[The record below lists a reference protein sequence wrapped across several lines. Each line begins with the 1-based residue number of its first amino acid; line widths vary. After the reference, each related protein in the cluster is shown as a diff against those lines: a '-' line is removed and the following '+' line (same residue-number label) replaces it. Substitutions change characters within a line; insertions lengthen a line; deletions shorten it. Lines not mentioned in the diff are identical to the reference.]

1 MAHKDGGGG
10 GGRTNF
16 TSMSHEAMLEWL
28 DQASSFQVQAA
39 ADRLAAAS
47 FELGEI
53 AQQLKFR
60 PERVEWKGEGQQAF
74 IDWGASLAS
83 ATQRLAD
90 YSDEASRWMSRASNA
105 IAEAQSS
112 IPRYTTKEQAQA
124 NLNAAASAPND
135 PDSRTIGPK
144 AQAELAAFAEAKE
157 KNRLEA
163 AETMSRLGKNFEESS
178 AQMRGLEVP
187 TFQPPPKRFV
197 PTDGDA
203 VRGGTVGL
211 RSDSDSGGVGGVSA
225 GPGTSGSRPGAD
237 HVPASHADTVPSD
250 APVRPDRLASMAIDS
265 VATLPPTAGNPSVP
279 VDVKVPGGRPE
290 VGLTPPLSMVP
301 PALGGT
307 SVPSGPVGGGRPTG
321 GLGLP
326 GQNTSGTGPAGRL
339 PRDAGIVG
347 GRPVPPAAGKPAGGI
362 PRGTVVGTE
371 GTHGRMPMGGQ
382 SAGGVGGA
390 GMGQHGV
397 TGGRRLAGEAGG
409 IVGGR
414 PAQPGRTSARP
425 FTPGGSGLVRSTA
438 QGEAGHGAGVAGRAG
453 TTSASRGSELRRDR
467 AQGERPDYL
476 TEDEETWQPN
486 GRRVVPPVVD

>member
-1 MAHKDGGGG
+1 MAQKDGGGG

-16 TSMSHEAMLEWL
+16 SSMSHEEMLEWL

-39 ADRLAAAS
+39 SDRLAAAS

-197 PTDGDA
+197 PDD
-203 VRGGTVGL
+203 RGV
-211 RSDSDSGGVGGVSA
+211 DSGLNEQRSGGAGGAA
-225 GPGTSGSRPGAD
+225 GPAAAGSVAYASRGEVDSAPTSSAEKSAHSVSSLRPEQ
-237 HVPASHADTVPSD
+237 PAS
-250 APVRPDRLASMAIDS
+250 MEIDS
-265 VATLPPTAGNPSVP
+265 VATLPPATAP
-279 VDVKVPGGRPE
+279 VSGPADTRIPGGRPDS
-290 VGLTPPLSMVP
+290 GLTLPPVVLP

-307 SVPSGPVGGGRPTG
+307 SPVSGARPVGGMGPT
-321 GLGLP
+321 LP
-326 GQNTSGTGPAGRL
+326 GQGSSGTGSAGRM
-339 PRDAGIVG
+339 PRDGGIVG
-347 GRPVPPAAGKPAGGI
+347 GRPVPPGSGKAMGGI
-362 PRGTVVGTE
+362 PRGTVIGAE
-371 GTHGRMPMGGQ
+371 GTHGRMPMSGQ
-382 SAGGVGGA
+382 GAGGVGGTSA
-390 GMGQHGV
+390 GQSGLA
-397 TGGRRLAGEAGG
+397 GGRRLAGETGG

-425 FTPGGSGLVRSTA
+425 FTPGGSGLVRSTPH
-438 QGEAGHGAGVAGRAG
+438 GEAGHGAGMAGRGAG
-453 TTSASRGSELRRDR
+453 TSRGQEPRRD

-476 TEDEETWQPN
+476 TEDEETWQQTS
-486 GRRVVPPVVD
+486 RRVVPPVVD